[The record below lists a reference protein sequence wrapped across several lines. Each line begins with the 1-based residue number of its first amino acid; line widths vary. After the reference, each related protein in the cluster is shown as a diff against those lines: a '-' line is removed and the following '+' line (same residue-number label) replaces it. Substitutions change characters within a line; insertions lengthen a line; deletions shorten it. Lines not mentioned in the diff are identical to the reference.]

1 MKLLKKSALIF
12 VFFLS
17 ACGGV
22 FLDFKPDQRQRVPA
36 SIADYQALL
45 DNTSL
50 TTNPMNIRSSHTLG
64 VIGGDEFYLTPAQLD
79 GFPTGLRF
87 NYQRNAYLWKPMV
100 YEGGE
105 GGTTNPID
113 FETGYMRILRCNV
126 VLDGLGTIEPGP
138 SDMADWENVYGTALF
153 HRAFNYYNL
162 AQLYCPV
169 YRRETANSDIGIPLR
184 LESDPTQ
191 QVPRATVAE
200 IYAQILSDLT
210 ESVNMLPDE
219 PHVLFRPSRAAA
231 YALLARVCLQM
242 EDYVTA
248 EMYATL
254 CLNLKNGLINFNDL
268 ELEENLRFPIDGD
281 GNPEVIFFTTIYNA
295 PILGRSYLNVDSNLI
310 SSYKEGDLRKTMY
323 FIQINDG
330 QIQFK
335 GSYSGDDLFFSG
347 LATDEVF
354 LIRSECQA
362 RQGHLAEAL
371 TDLNH
376 VRIHRYST
384 DKFTPLNG
392 SDRLQILHWIIEERK
407 KELVFRG
414 TRWEDLRRF
423 NKEPEFST
431 TLVRETNNGRTELL
445 PNDPKY
451 VWPLPV
457 EASSFY

>member
-1 MKLLKKSALIF
+1 
-12 VFFLS
+12 
-17 ACGGV
+17 
-22 FLDFKPDQRQRVPA
+22 
-36 SIADYQALL
+36 
-45 DNTSL
+45 
-50 TTNPMNIRSSHTLG
+50 
-64 VIGGDEFYLTPAQLD
+64 
-79 GFPTGLRF
+79 
-87 NYQRNAYLWKPMV
+87 
-100 YEGGE
+100 
-105 GGTTNPID
+105 
-113 FETGYMRILRCNV
+113 
-126 VLDGLGTIEPGP
+126 
-138 SDMADWENVYGTALF
+138 
-153 HRAFNYYNL
+153 
-162 AQLYCPV
+162 
-169 YRRETANSDIGIPLR
+169 
-184 LESDPTQ
+184 
-191 QVPRATVAE
+191 
-200 IYAQILSDLT
+200 
-210 ESVNMLPDE
+210 MLPDE

-431 TLVRETNNGRTELL
+431 TLVRETNSGRTELL